1 MPRFRIV
8 VNPMA
13 GKGHAKEAVPRVKQL
28 LEKHNIEFDMV
39 YTERP
44 WHACELTKQAAGE
57 NVDVVVAMGGDGTA
71 NEVLNGLM
79 EAKKIHDHC
88 PAMGV
93 ICVGRGN
100 DFAYGVHI
108 PHDLEAGC
116 TVLAK
121 NFRRK
126 IDVGHVAVDGQEGR
140 YFGNGIGIG
149 FDAVVGFEAAKMK
162 YLSGFLGYA
171 VAAFKVLFLY
181 YKAPTVEIEF
191 NNHKIVQ
198 SSLMVSVMNG
208 RRMGGG
214 FYMAPTS
221 LPNDGLFDLCIAG
234 VAGHLRVLS
243 LIFHFMKGTQ
253 VGKKC
258 IQMEQASRLTVAA
271 LEGMLPAHADGET
284 LCVEGKHLKLKLLPD
299 QIEVLCAH
307 SE

>member
-1 MPRFRIV
+1 MPKYRII

-13 GKGHAKEAVPRVKQL
+13 GKGHAAEAVPRAKQL
-28 LEKHNIEFDMV
+28 LEKHQIEYDLV
-39 YTERP
+39 YTEKP
-44 WHACELTKQAAGE
+44 WHASDLTQQAAKE
-57 NVDVVVAMGGDGTA
+57 KVDVVVAMGGDGTA

-79 EAKKIHDHC
+79 EAKKLYGHC
-88 PAMGV
+88 PTMGV

-100 DFAYGVHI
+100 DFGFGANI
-108 PHDLEAGC
+108 PHGLEAGFK
-116 TVLAK
+116 VLADGFK
-121 NFRRK
+121 KK
-126 IDVGHVAVDGQEGR
+126 IDVGHVTVDGKEGR

-162 YLSGFLGYA
+162 RLGGFIGYA

-191 NNHKIVQ
+191 NNQKLVQ

-221 LPNDGLFDLCIAG
+221 LPDDGLFDLCIAG
-234 VAGHLRVLS
+234 VAGHLRILS

-258 IQMEQASRLTVAA
+258 IRMEQASRLTVTA
-271 LEGMLPAHADGET
+271 LEGSLPAHADGET
-284 LCVEGKHLKLKLLPD
+284 LCVEGKHLELNLHHN
-299 QIEVLCAH
+299 QIEVLCEP
-307 SE
+307 S

>member
-1 MPRFRIV
+1 
-8 VNPMA
+8 
-13 GKGHAKEAVPRVKQL
+13 
-28 LEKHNIEFDMV
+28 MV
-39 YTERP
+39 QTCKP
-44 WHACELTKQAAGE
+44 WHGVALTEQAAKD

-79 EAKKIHDHC
+79 KARKAGNKC

-108 PHDLEAGC
+108 PRDVRAGC
-116 TVLAK
+116 KVLADGHK
-121 NFRRK
+121 EK
-126 IDVGHVAVDGQEGR
+126 IDVGRVTVDQKESR

-162 YLSGFLGYA
+162 RLGGFIGYA

-181 YKAPTVEIEF
+181 YKAPTVEITL
-191 NNHKIVQ
+191 NNQTLVQ
-198 SSLMVSVMNG
+198 PSLMVSVMNG

-214 FYMAPTS
+214 FYMAPTA
-221 LPNDGLFDLCIAG
+221 LTNDGLFDLCIAG
-234 VAGHLRVLS
+234 EAGHLRVLS

-258 IQMEQASRLTVAA
+258 IEMDQASRLSVKA
-271 LEGMLPAHADGET
+271 LDGNLPAHADGET
-284 LCVEGKHLKLKLLPD
+284 LCVEGKHLELELLHN
-299 QIEVLCAH
+299 QIEVLCER
-307 SE
+307 S

>member
-1 MPRFRIV
+1 MPTYRII

-13 GKGHAKEAVPRVKQL
+13 GKGHAAKVVPDVKKL
-28 LEKHNIEFDMV
+28 LDEYQIKYDLI

-44 WHACELTKQAAGE
+44 WHASELTKQAARE
-57 NVDVVVAMGGDGTA
+57 RVDVVVAMGGDGTA

-79 EAKKIHDHC
+79 EAKKMHDHC

-100 DFAYGVHI
+100 DFGYGANI
-108 PHDLEAGC
+108 PHGLEAGC
-116 TVLAK
+116 KVLADGFK
-121 NFRRK
+121 KK
-126 IDVGHVAVDGQEGR
+126 IDVGHVSVDGQEGR

-162 YLSGFLGYA
+162 RLGGFLGYA

-181 YKAPTVEIEF
+181 YKAPTVEIKF
-191 NNHKIVQ
+191 NSHKLIQ
-198 SSLMVSVMNG
+198 PSLMVSVMNG

-221 LPNDGLFDLCIAG
+221 LANDGLFDLCIAG
-234 VAGHLRVLS
+234 EAGHLRVLS

-258 IQMEQASRLTVAA
+258 IQMEQASHLTVTAMK
-271 LEGMLPAHADGET
+271 GTLPAHADGET
-284 LCVEGKHLKLKLLPD
+284 LCFEGKHLELTLLSN
-299 QIEVLCAH
+299 QIEILCEP
-307 SE
+307 S

>member
-1 MPRFRIV
+1 MPKFRII

-13 GKGHAKEAVPRVKQL
+13 GKGHAAKAVPDVKKL
-28 LEKHNIEFDMV
+28 LEEYQLAYDLI

-44 WHACELTKQAAGE
+44 WHASELTKLAAKE
-57 NVDVVVAMGGDGTA
+57 KVDVVVAMGGDGTA

-79 EAKKIHDHC
+79 EAKKMHDHC
-88 PAMGV
+88 PVMGV

-100 DFAYGVHI
+100 DFGYGANI
-108 PHDLEAGC
+108 PHGLEAGC
-116 TVLAK
+116 KVLAEGFK
-121 NFRRK
+121 KK
-126 IDVGHVAVDGQEGR
+126 IDVGHVSVDGQEGR

-191 NNHKIVQ
+191 NNHKLIQ
-198 SSLMVSVMNG
+198 PSLMLSVMNG

-234 VAGHLRVLS
+234 EAGHLRVLS

-258 IQMEQASRLTVAA
+258 IQMEQASRLTVTA
-271 LEGMLPAHADGET
+271 LKGILPAHADGET
-284 LCVEGKHLKLKLLPD
+284 LCVEGKHLELTLHHD
-299 QIEVLCAH
+299 QIEVLC
-307 SE
+307 SPS